1 MTLDKIDLNKSA
13 KVITISD
20 KSLIKRR
27 LLDIGLTP
35 GTKIECV
42 LENPGKNLIAYMIRG
57 SLIAIRDEDI
67 ENILIEAMWWDYLV
81 IKKRLI
87 TMNLVK

>member
-27 LLDIGLTP
+27 LLDIGIIP
-35 GTKIECV
+35 GIKLEKI
-42 LENPGKNLIAYMIRG
+42 LISPFKGISAYLIMDSI
-57 SLIAIRDEDI
+57 IAIRDIDANYI
-67 ENILIEAMWWDYLV
+67 EVCYE
-81 IKKRLI
+81 
-87 TMNLVK
+87 

>member
-27 LLDIGLTP
+27 LLDIGIIP
-35 GTKIECV
+35 GIKLEKI
-42 LENPGKNLIAYMIRG
+42 LISPFKGISAYLVMDSI
-57 SLIAIRDEDI
+57 IAIRDTDANYI
-67 ENILIEAMWWDYLV
+67 EVCYE
-81 IKKRLI
+81 
-87 TMNLVK
+87 